1 MNDDAVFRTP
11 SEELQKLLGELARI
25 SADLR
30 EISMRVS
37 QIDRHVRRAFKVPK
51 MAPNADRAMRR
62 PGSRP
67 APTLS
72 RDAALALFEELTH
85 LARGQGLGAA
95 EGRLETLGLPDLK
108 LLAHELGI
116 SFQSKPSRK
125 TLRSRVI
132 GRVNES
138 IMLSRNVNVRE
149 PRDAGAIPAATDLG
163 RDEEPK
169 Q

>member
-95 EGRLETLGLPDLK
+95 DLK